1 MERQPDVLRRIADNF
16 AILKSLAGPSKDG
29 ASVFDYLGAYYE
41 KAAAAGEA
49 GGQLAWINFGVMS
62 ELFWSMDVT
71 PMVVDCV
78 TGTISGLGEATHYID
93 LAEEHVPAYLCAN
106 NKILLGAALAGDISL
121 PIIMVQPSHPCDS
134 NVATYPHIAQH
145 FGFPYFCI
153 DMPYFRNERSVEYT
167 AVELAKLVSMLEEI
181 TGRKLDLARLQEAMR
196 YSNQAHEYTLKLN
209 ELRQTVPSPYSSLE
223 MITEYGVLL
232 NLAGTPELVD
242 YLQRKYE
249 WAKAKV
255 ARGEGRLNEEK
266 FRLVWIYGAVTFDM
280 GIFNWL
286 EQEYGAV
293 SVSHMNNNFV
303 IQPVEDISTLDSILR
318 GLARKVELLPM
329 TRECGGPWENYLN
342 AAIDLCRDYK
352 ADAAI
357 FAGHIACK
365 SNWAIAKLVKDRIQD
380 EVGIPVLNLQLD
392 LFDPRVLSAEAIKT
406 TLDRFMTTVVRRH

>member
-62 ELFWSMDVT
+62 ELFWSMGIT

-78 TGTISGLGEATHYID
+78 TGTISGLGEATRYID

-153 DMPYFRNERSVEYT
+153 DMPYFRSERSVEYT
-167 AVELAKLVSMLEEI
+167 AAELARLVSMLEEI

-196 YSNQAHEYTLKLN
+196 YSNQAHEYVLKLN
-209 ELRQTVPSPYSSLE
+209 ELRQAVPSPYSSLE

-242 YLQRKYE
+242 YLRRKYE

-255 ARGEGRLNEEK
+255 ARGEGRLSEEK
-266 FRLVWIYGAVTFDM
+266 LRLVWIYGAVTFDM
-280 GIFNWL
+280 GVFNWL

-329 TRECGGPWENYLN
+329 TRECGGPWENFLN

>member
-1 MERQPDVLRRIADNF
+1 
-16 AILKSLAGPSKDG
+16 
-29 ASVFDYLGAYYE
+29 
-41 KAAAAGEA
+41 
-49 GGQLAWINFGVMS
+49 
-62 ELFWSMDVT
+62 
-71 PMVVDCV
+71 VVDCV
-78 TGTISGLGEATHYID
+78 TGTISGLGEATRYID
-93 LAEEHVPAYLCAN
+93 LAEEHVPNYLCAN
-106 NKILLGAALAGDISL
+106 NKILLGAALAGDMPL

-134 NVATYPHIAQH
+134 NVATYPQIAQH

-153 DMPYFRNERSVEYT
+153 DMPYFRSERSVEYT
-167 AVELAKLVSMLEEI
+167 AGELGRLVSMLEGI

-196 YSNQAHEYTLKLN
+196 FSNQAHEYILKLN

-242 YLQRKYE
+242 YLRRKYE

-255 ARGEGRLNEEK
+255 AKGEGWLKEEK

-280 GIFNWL
+280 AIFNWL
-286 EQEYGAV
+286 EEEYGAV

-303 IQPVEDISTLDSILR
+303 IQPVEDLSTLDGILR

-329 TRECGGPWENYLN
+329 TRECGGPWENYLS
-342 AAIDLCRDYK
+342 AAIDLCRDYQ

-365 SNWAIAKLVKDRIQD
+365 ANWAIAKLVKDRIHD
-380 EVGIPVLNLQLD
+380 ELGIPVLNLQLD